1 METRALDKALP
12 VVVRLLHELNAT
24 DGKLDPLHVIEK
36 AARNTSI
43 SGLGEVAARGS
54 KGGVSV
60 AVKIQLQT
68 QEKELRQ
75 LRQQVATVEAKV
87 AEERQAKRA
96 AETKQKASEA
106 AVEGLMR
113 GAVEENHL
121 TRAGEKVAKC
131 ITAVVEASMSK
142 TTAVRLENAA
152 KEALEAGEKTVVAL
166 KATREEAAAAIAD
179 AKDAQTNKNAYAA
192 RARKAE
198 RSLGC
203 ILAEQ
208 NIERQT
214 FCEQCQGQSCDCN

>member
-1 METRALDKALP
+1 
-12 VVVRLLHELNAT
+12 
-24 DGKLDPLHVIEK
+24 
-36 AARNTSI
+36 
-43 SGLGEVAARGS
+43 
-54 KGGVSV
+54 V

-113 GAVEENHL
+113 GAVEKNHL
-121 TRAGEKVAKC
+121 TRAGKKVAKC
-131 ITAVVEASMSK
+131 ITAVVEA
-142 TTAVRLENAA
+142 TAVRLENAA

-198 RSLGC
+198 RSLR
-203 ILAEQ
+203 AAYSQ
-208 NIERQT
+208 NRTLKDKLSASNAKVKAVTAI
-214 FCEQCQGQSCDCN
+214 SN